1 MRCCFWIRSACC
13 VGWNLTCCFFVVRS
27 SEADAEAVALGEQRS
42 TDLSRIL
49 SELYL
54 RRTKDVELA
63 DDLPKKVERIVFCE
77 PSELQKELYKHVIA
91 QPDFMLLSLANA
103 PCDCGVNQKVGRF
116 FLVIRNRPV
125 PARLTVRVLSSSF
138 LLNFSSNEQR
148 KSALRT
154 NAKIDRS

>member
-1 MRCCFWIRSACC
+1 M
-13 VGWNLTCCFFVVRS
+13 
-27 SEADAEAVALGEQRS
+27 LG
-42 TDLSRIL
+42 
-49 SELYL
+49 ELYL

-116 FLVIRNRPV
+116 FFGHPKSTCARQTNRTCLV
-125 PARLTVRVLSSSF
+125 F
-138 LLNFSSNEQR
+138 
-148 KSALRT
+148 
-154 NAKIDRS
+154 